1 MSNLPPTAF
10 DTLMQQLSALPL
22 WVKQVIFTQ
31 LRQELELSLSKA
43 TLEAFGPE
51 HTLQLWTPEI
61 TRQGIQEIEK
71 PTGLLE
77 QGMLKLLHLSRFHKN
92 VLSITI
98 MNNWS
103 LEQAS
108 IFLLKAMEKELIA
121 PARSKVILGTVDYLA
136 SRTRL
141 GEYLVQIKRLTI
153 EQLDQALRTQRAIE
167 EAMGEHTGI
176 ANVLINLGYIKKE
189 DSEAILFLK
198 EESKK
203 PFPGVQVPLPAGNN
217 ETLTRLQHQLQQAM
231 NRIKELET
239 ANYQLQKKV

>member
-10 DTLMQQLSALPL
+10 DNMMQQLSTLPM
-22 WVKQVIFTQ
+22 WVKQVIYAQ
-31 LRQELELSLSKA
+31 LRQELEASLSKA
-43 TLEAFGPE
+43 TLSAFGPE

-71 PTGLLE
+71 PTGLLD

-108 IFLLKAMEKELIA
+108 IFLLKALEKELIS
-121 PARSKVILGTVDYLA
+121 PTRSKVILGTMDYLA

-141 GEYLVQIKRLTI
+141 GEYLVQINRLTI
-153 EQLDQALRTQRAIE
+153 EQLDQALRTQRAIA
-167 EAMGEHTGI
+167 EAMGESTGI
-176 ANVLINLGYIKKE
+176 ANVLINLGYIQKE

-203 PFPGVQVPLPAGNN
+203 PFPGLQDVMTTVNN
-217 ETLTRLQHQLQQAM
+217 EAVTRLQSQLQRAIH
-231 NRIKELET
+231 RIKELET
-239 ANYQLQKKV
+239 INYQLQKKI

>member
-1 MSNLPPTAF
+1 MSTPPNTAF
-10 DTLMQQLSALPL
+10 DNLMQQLSTLPL
-22 WVKQVIFTQ
+22 WVKQVIYAQ
-31 LRQELELSLSKA
+31 LRQELEASLSKA
-43 TLEAFGPE
+43 TLATFGPE
-51 HTLQLWTPEI
+51 HTLQLWAPEI
-61 TRQGIQEIEK
+61 TRQGLQEIEK
-71 PTGLLE
+71 PTGMLG

-108 IFLLKAMEKELIA
+108 IYLLEALEKELIS
-121 PARSKVILGTVDYLA
+121 PARSKVILGTIDYLA
-136 SRTRL
+136 NRTRL
-141 GEYLVQIKRLTI
+141 GEYLVQINRLTI
-153 EQLDQALRTQRAIE
+153 EQLDQALRTQRAIA
-167 EAMGEHTGI
+167 EAMGESTGI

-203 PFPGVQVPLPAGNN
+203 PFPGVQDVLLPVNN
-217 ETLTRLQHQLQQAM
+217 EAVTRLQNQLQQAFH
-231 NRIKELET
+231 RIKELET